1 MKIIVTPP
9 FTEEQKKKIRD
20 AAGPEEL
27 VFALKSEI
35 TPELL
40 SDADVILGNLDS
52 PSQVRWAPGLRW
64 IQLNNAGTEGYCEPG
79 LLPEGAVLTN
89 ATGAY
94 GLAISEHMIACLFML
109 RKKLDLYFADQ
120 QRHEWRREGHVG
132 VIQGTTV
139 LVIGLGDIGRA
150 FAGRMKALG
159 CHTIGIRRRV
169 SGKTSP
175 EGAVGPSG
183 TRPAACADSFSGT
196 RPAACADSFSGAK
209 LAACAVGPSGTRP
222 AACMDSFSG
231 ADEVYGLDALDS
243 LLPRADVVAL
253 SLPGNPSTRHV
264 LNRERIG
271 LLNPNAI
278 VLNVGRGTAIDTD
291 ALCDAL
297 YEGRIAGAALDVTDP
312 EPLPEDHPLWDAPR
326 TLITPHISGGYSLPE
341 TLEQICGIFA
351 ENLERFRKGEPLRNV
366 VDMETGYA
374 FARPVQ

>member
-9 FTEEQKKKIRD
+9 FTEEQKKKIRES
-20 AAGPEEL
+20 AGPEEL

-52 PSQVRWAPGLRW
+52 PSQVRWAPGLKW

-109 RKKLDLYFADQ
+109 RKKLDLYFAGQ

-169 SGKTSP
+169 SGKTAP
-175 EGAVGPSG
+175 EGADG
-183 TRPAACADSFSGT
+183 
-196 RPAACADSFSGAK
+196 
-209 LAACAVGPSGTRP
+209 LSGTRP

-297 YEGRIAGAALDVTDP
+297 YGGKIAGAALDVTDP

-366 VDMETGYA
+366 VDMGTGYC
-374 FARPVQ
+374 R

>member
-64 IQLNNAGTEGYCEPG
+64 IQLNNAGTKGYCEPG

-183 TRPAACADSFSGT
+183 TRPAAC
-196 RPAACADSFSGAK
+196 
-209 LAACAVGPSGTRP
+209 
-222 AACMDSFSG
+222 MDGFSG

-297 YEGRIAGAALDVTDP
+297 YEGRIAGAVLDVTDP

>member
-183 TRPAACADSFSGT
+183 TRPAAFAKSF
-196 RPAACADSFSGAK
+196 
-209 LAACAVGPSGTRP
+209 SGTRP